1 MAGQLYLPMHKCGI
15 GAAVNTETPFQDM
28 FQQAVSIQNRGYD
41 GCGFSLH
48 DLDSGIIKTY
58 RGPGRVVNVFLES
71 LDASEINSDRGI
83 FNNRY
88 RTTGDTN
95 PQNLQPIAAGG
106 YVVSHNGNVFN
117 SRRLAEEHGIKLED
131 SDSDTH
137 VIAQIIRQAG
147 SIKAGMKLLAE
158 EALGAFN
165 LAVMDINGVVGVY
178 RDPWGYHPLFAGR
191 RGKSTYFASE
201 EPGIH
206 ALGIYDAE
214 ELKPGDLWLTDGV
227 YTDKISIRPSRTK
240 SGFPIR
246 TSICSVEIPYFMNPG
261 GSFGGT
267 LSSQF
272 RENAGAR
279 LADLDEFPNDGDTIV
294 VPIMNSGEHYA
305 IGYSE
310 RSGIPMKKGF
320 QVNTAMNR
328 LYMEEDKLSV
338 LGVTPQK
345 MARLKNM
352 VVPEIVRGKR
362 VIVTDDTIV
371 RAGTVPE
378 LIKDLFDAGAEEV
391 HLRIGTSPII
401 SSCHM
406 GLNHSDTT
414 KLRAATAVENPRTAP
429 LREMEE
435 SVRIGIDGRIKSL
448 RYLPMED
455 FKTLLGDKNDHCF
468 GCFTGVYPVP
478 ILQAH

>member
-1 MAGQLYLPMHKCGI
+1 MAGQLYLPVHKCGI

-28 FQQAVSIQNRGYD
+28 FGLAISTQNRGYD
-41 GCGFSLH
+41 GCGFSL
-48 DLDSGIIKTY
+48 LDEDTGKIRTY
-58 RGPGRVVNVFLES
+58 REPGKVVDVFLKN
-71 LDASEINSDRGI
+71 LDASNIRSRRGI

-95 PQNLQPIAAGG
+95 PENLQPIAAGG

-137 VIAQIIRQAG
+137 VVAEIIGRAG
-147 SIKAGMKLLAE
+147 TIEGGIKILAK

-165 LAVMDINGVVGVY
+165 LVVMDTNGVVGAY
-178 RDPWGYHPLFAGR
+178 RDPWGYHPLFMGK

-201 EPGIH
+201 EPGIY
-206 ALGIYDAE
+206 ALGIYDTE
-214 ELKPGDLWLTDGV
+214 ELQPGDLWLTDGV
-227 YTDKISIRPSRTK
+227 YADKISVRPSRTK
-240 SGFPIR
+240 SDSPVR
-246 TSICSVEIPYFMNPG
+246 TSKCSVEIPYFMNPG
-261 GSFGGT
+261 GSFGGV
-267 LSSQF
+267 LGSQF
-272 RENAGAR
+272 RENSGAR
-279 LADLDEFPNDGDTIV
+279 LAELDDFSDDGKTIV

-305 IGYSE
+305 IGYG
-310 RSGIPMKKGF
+310 RKSGIPMRKGF

-328 LYMEEDKLSV
+328 LYMEEDKLNA

-352 VVPEIVRGKR
+352 VVPPIVRGKR

-378 LIKDLFDAGAEEV
+378 LIKDLFDADAEEV
-391 HLRIGTSPII
+391 HLRIGTPPII

-406 GLNHSDTT
+406 GLNHSDIT
-414 KLRAATAVENPRTAP
+414 KLRAAKAVNNPRTAQ
-429 LREMEE
+429 LEE
-435 SVRIGIDGRIKSL
+435 IEENVRASIDPRLKSL
-448 RYLPMED
+448 RYLPMKD
-455 FKTLLGDKNDHCF
+455 FKTLLGDNDDHCF

-478 ILQAH
+478 IL